1 MSDPPPQS
9 LVFVNAN
16 TGRIDRC
23 AREPREAELIGIARR
38 GIEEH
43 GVSGDPWPIGEGWY
57 VDVVSLSGRAAIFTM
72 IYGHVPAAECALHRD
87 GFLGDVNPWLVV
99 MIKREGIGRIP
110 LERYH
115 ELVALERA
123 VAWALLEGDR
133 P

>member
-43 GVSGDPWPIGEGWY
+43 GVSGDPWPIGDGWH
-57 VDVVSLSGRAAIFTM
+57 VDLVSSSHHTACFTM
-72 IYGHVPAAECALHRD
+72 LWGGVAATECALHRD
-87 GFLGDVNPWLVV
+87 GIGRDGSPWLVV
-99 MIKREGIGRIP
+99 TIRRNAIGRIP
-110 LERYH
+110 MDRYAD
-115 ELVALERA
+115 LVPLERA
-123 VAWALLEGDR
+123 VAWALLEGGS
-133 P
+133 